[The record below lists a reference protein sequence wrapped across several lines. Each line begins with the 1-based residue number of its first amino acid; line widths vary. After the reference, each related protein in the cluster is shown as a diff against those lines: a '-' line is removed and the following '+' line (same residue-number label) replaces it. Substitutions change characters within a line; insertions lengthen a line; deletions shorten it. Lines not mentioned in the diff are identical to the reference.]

1 VNAEWMWDRTIAG
14 DHDFYVSATATA
26 ILFHNCPMIG
36 EGGTQVTSKTLMQNE
51 GFHRETGS

>member
-1 VNAEWMWDRTIAG
+1 MWDRTIAG

-51 GFHRETGS
+51 GFHSETGS